1 MSCPSTCTSNSY
13 TCLSG
18 VTFSG
23 YVDNVANPASY
34 TQPVLYASGTQHLA
48 VVDSSWPTSSEASF
62 SSYTDGTY
70 TTYIKVLPLGSG
82 CCAGAAE
89 SSTYASPD
97 YGGAAAY
104 DSAAGIFSVPLNLG
118 VGTYRICAAMNAAG
132 PPFAD
137 TDYSLL
143 STAQLQVYANLPPP
157 PPLSP
162 DPIAPP
168 PNPPS
173 PTSPP
178 PPSPSPRPP
187 PAPPSPILEPVLGRI
202 GLDRCLTSPPVEIT
216 LGPVPPDMPAHPP
229 FPPAGPPPPPGEPPP
244 APIWPGYY
252 QAPPPMAPP
261 SDLNCYTLGQV
272 LLHAGLAI
280 AIPLIIC
287 CILVCKGRMERA
299 GCGGAAMSAI
309 TAIPKNQALDNSG
322 SSFKIGGSAKNTSA
336 GRVFI
341 HTCVALCLAIT
352 IAILV
357 AVFFVVLDLLGR
369 MNDGEEFLRPPL
381 PPGSPPG
388 APPGAPWSMPPTA
401 GGGGGG
407 GK

>member
-23 YVDNVANPASY
+23 YVDNVANPASF

-48 VVDSSWPTSSEASF
+48 VVDSSWPASSEASF

-157 PPLSP
+157 S
-162 DPIAPP
+162 
-168 PNPPS
+168 
-173 PTSPP
+173 
-178 PPSPSPRPP
+178 
-187 PAPPSPILEPVLGRI
+187 
-202 GLDRCLTSPPVEIT
+202 IT
-216 LGPVPPDMPAHPP
+216 VH
-229 FPPAGPPPPPGEPPP
+229 
-244 APIWPGYY
+244 
-252 QAPPPMAPP
+252 
-261 SDLNCYTLGQV
+261 N
-272 LLHAGLAI
+272 
-280 AIPLIIC
+280 
-287 CILVCKGRMERA
+287 VCVCVFRA
-299 GCGGAAMSAI
+299 CPAAMPCPHA
-309 TAIPKNQALDNSG
+309 
-322 SSFKIGGSAKNTSA
+322 
-336 GRVFI
+336 RV
-341 HTCVALCLAIT
+341 
-352 IAILV
+352 
-357 AVFFVVLDLLGR
+357 
-369 MNDGEEFLRPPL
+369 
-381 PPGSPPG
+381 
-388 APPGAPWSMPPTA
+388 
-401 GGGGGG
+401 
-407 GK
+407 